1 MKAGFT
7 AYLFLGVPEKTLNS
21 SGEVCVFLGNTQKFA
36 FTQASELSK
45 PDVSKWNI
53 LHKFIKI
60 IIYL

>member
-1 MKAGFT
+1 MKASFI
-7 AYLFLGVPEKTLNS
+7 AFLFPGIPEKALNS
-21 SGEVCVFLGNTQKFA
+21 SGEVCVFLGSTQKFA
-36 FTQASELSK
+36 FAQASELSK